1 MLSALWMF
9 EQLMSCKTI
18 EEIKWKKDK
27 YYKRMI
33 QEDIDYLELV
43 PDHEQYPAARLE
55 LAENSVMYQRS
66 SSQIVEAMNNA
77 NKRMRVRSGVDLVN
91 ATLLLLSMESERY
104 DRQRTCAMNCGTMLT
119 PKGNA
124 LRSSVLENLKEF
136 DDDFG
141 LAVKKEESQYN
152 VCVRGKNTGVHDL
165 DIVGEPDYYGV
176 YEHSC
181 TCGVVEKDGVPCVH
195 VMALVKSKSLPFLT
209 AMNVMPFYW
218 TTKQWRVQFDYGVY
232 EHSCTCGVVEKD
244 GVPCVHVMA
253 LVKSKSLPF
262 LTPTN
267 VMPFYWTTKQWRVQF
282 DETNNSVNSA
292 TITREYLTMKYEPD
306 ESLQYMP
313 DFVVKRKRGRPK
325 KTVRIKSA
333 LEKALAKKK
342 KVKKKR
348 PPSE

>member
-152 VCVRGKNTGVHDL
+152 LCVRGKTTGVHDL
-165 DIVGEPDYYGV
+165 VIVGEPDY
-176 YEHSC
+176 
-181 TCGVVEKDGVPCVH
+181 
-195 VMALVKSKSLPFLT
+195 
-209 AMNVMPFYW
+209 
-218 TTKQWRVQFDYGVY
+218 YGVY

-348 PPSE
+348 PSEEDLLGPDDVEFGFTVSGVLIDGEMGEV